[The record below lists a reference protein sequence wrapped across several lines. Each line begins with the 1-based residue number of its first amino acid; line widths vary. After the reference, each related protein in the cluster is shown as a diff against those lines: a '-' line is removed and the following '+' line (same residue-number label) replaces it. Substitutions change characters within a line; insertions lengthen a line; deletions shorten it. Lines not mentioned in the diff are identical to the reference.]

1 MSLLPQHDSQTSL
14 EGDSGNQDHEQLE
27 SLISLLQDLHISHPP
42 ESVTRQSN
50 PQKRHSEVSS
60 PPQISL
66 PKRSNSRTSVSKD
79 TRTKTSPP
87 ADFQS
92 PRDKE
97 NLPPT
102 HVSLELENRLQAIE
116 KQSDELADSV
126 NALMPLLVEIL
137 NSEINASRQLILEAV
152 APVIDEVIQKRACE
166 DKEAMGAAIAAILPE
181 AITKEIQADPD
192 QIAKAI
198 APEMAMAI
206 QEQVRIKQ
214 YAISTALGPEM
225 GKAIRTQIEVERDSM
240 VDALYPIIGNTV
252 AKYMGEAMNE
262 INEKVEN
269 SLSFKGI
276 KRKIRAKIQ
285 GVSEAELILQESL
298 PFKLQAIFLIHK
310 TSGLIIAEKQPEDA
324 PQTESDMLAG
334 MLTAIRSFANDC
346 ITSSDTVSELH
357 EIDYDDRKIILE
369 VAGYCYLAG
378 IVQGE
383 RTHNLVHRMGKT
395 LETIVEECGNQIEAY
410 DGDNSTIPPI
420 VNQLLEKLIE
430 EHQPQQEKKESKPP
444 FALLIILSVLTSALA
459 IPFGFY
465 KYHNYRDRQVENE
478 VALALEQLQELSLFP
493 LKVEVKGENM
503 TLTGRVITPVIRD
516 KAAQF
521 ANKIAPQ
528 LKLNNQIMTVKLLQ
542 QPVLIAAAVELLITN
557 FNQKPGVNISGYYE
571 AGIVNL
577 AGNVFELEDIG
588 KITTAIA
595 NLPEVQGVN
604 NTIEVQE
611 LIIKERIYFLTGSAQ
626 FKPEAIDDKIIP
638 IVEFLQQNP
647 DVNLKIIGH
656 TDSVGTKK
664 SNQKLGL
671 RRASSVKEAL
681 VSKGI
686 NPQRLQIEPSN
697 ASPEDVTI
705 DQPSWLSRFVKFEP
719 FLPKQTT
726 E

>member
-1 MSLLPQHDSQTSL
+1 MSFLPHHDSQTSL
-14 EGDSGNQDHEQLE
+14 KGDLGNQDQEQLE

-240 VDALYPIIGNTV
+240 VDALYPIIGSTV

-262 INEKVEN
+262 INYKVEN

-276 KRKIRAKIQ
+276 KRKIRAKLQ

-310 TSGLIIAEKQPEDA
+310 TSGLVMAEKQPEDA

-346 ITSSDTVSELH
+346 IASYDTVSELH

-383 RTHNLVHRMGKT
+383 QTHTLVHRMGKT
-395 LETIVEECGNQIEAY
+395 LETIVGECGNQIEAY

-420 VNQLLEKLIE
+420 INQLLEKLIE
-430 EHQPQQEKKESKPP
+430 EHQPHREKKKSKPP
-444 FALLIILSVLTSALA
+444 FALIILLSLLTSVFA
-459 IPFGFY
+459 IPLGIY
-465 KYHNYRDRQVENE
+465 QYQNYRDRQVENE
-478 VALALEQLQELSLFP
+478 VASALEQLQELSLSP
-493 LKVEVKGENM
+493 LKVEVKGETM
-503 TLTGRVITPVIRD
+503 TLTGRVITPVIKD
-516 KAAQF
+516 QAAQF
-521 ANKIAPQ
+521 AKKTAPQ
-528 LKLNNQIMTVKLLQ
+528 LELNNQIMTVKLLR
-542 QPVLIAAAVELLITN
+542 QPVLIAAAVELLTTN
-557 FNQKPGVNISGYYE
+557 FNQKPGVHISSYYE
-571 AGIVNL
+571 AGIVHI
-577 AGNVFELEDIG
+577 AGNVFEPEDIT
-588 KITTAIA
+588 KIRTAIA
-595 NLPEVQGVN
+595 NLPGVQSVE
-604 NTIEVQE
+604 NTIKVQE
-611 LIIKERIYFLTGSAQ
+611 LVIKERIYFRTGSAQ

-671 RRASSVKEAL
+671 RRASSVQQAL

-686 NPQRLQIEPSN
+686 NPQQLQIEPSD
-697 ASPEDVTI
+697 ASPGDVTI
-705 DQPSWLSRFVKFEP
+705 DQPSWLSRCVRFEP
-719 FLPKQTT
+719 FLPEQIT